1 MMGLMAHLPQ
11 YAQMEVDHV
20 GRLRILEI
28 LFSLYGL
35 DMNLERVQTRARQ
48 QHDEISAA
56 MNRSP
61 EVITL
66 VEQLEKQYDERLK
79 RMSEGRPDEDPE
91 LSPNVLDFLDQLG
104 EQFSQH

>member
-1 MMGLMAHLPQ
+1 MD
-11 YAQMEVDHV
+11 VDHV

-28 LFSLYGL
+28 LCTLYGF

-61 EVITL
+61 EVRTL

-79 RMSEGRPDEDPE
+79 RMREGRPDEDPE
-91 LSPNVLDFLDQLG
+91 LSPTVLDFLDQLG
-104 EQFSQH
+104 EQFSQN

>member
-1 MMGLMAHLPQ
+1 
-11 YAQMEVDHV
+11 
-20 GRLRILEI
+20 
-28 LFSLYGL
+28 
-35 DMNLERVQTRARQ
+35 
-48 QHDEISAA
+48 

-104 EQFSQH
+104 EQFSQN